1 MNLIY
6 ISFGDVSGALW
17 SIPKLAKGKTD
28 FIRIWLGSFVQ
39 KYRKALEHSV
49 DRIIGHYKAT
59 VTHLVKVTIK
69 DFKDK
74 YRAYH

>member
-28 FIRIWLGSFVQ
+28 FIRI
-39 KYRKALEHSV
+39 
-49 DRIIGHYKAT
+49 
-59 VTHLVKVTIK
+59 
-69 DFKDK
+69 
-74 YRAYH
+74 